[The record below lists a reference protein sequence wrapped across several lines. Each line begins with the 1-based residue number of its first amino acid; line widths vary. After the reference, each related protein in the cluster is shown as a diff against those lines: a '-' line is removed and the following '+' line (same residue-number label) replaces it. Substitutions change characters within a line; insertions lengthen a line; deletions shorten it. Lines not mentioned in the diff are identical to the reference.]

1 MNASKYVWIS
11 WQGLRFS
18 PHVPES
24 AFEVGVPLSLQ
35 KYERLWSRDLHILLS
50 FAENI
55 GWILGFIF
63 HDYSQLSA
71 QGASFTS

>member
-1 MNASKYVWIS
+1 MKTCLDASKYFWIS

-24 AFEVGVPLSLQ
+24 AFEAEVPLSLQ
-35 KYERLWSRDLHILLS
+35 KDDRLWSRDLHMLLS

-55 GWILGFIF
+55 GDTQFYI
-63 HDYSQLSA
+63 S
-71 QGASFTS
+71 